1 MLWFCWYDEW
11 TYVVVNQGD
20 SYVFLNCDCECACE
34 KMWWNY
40 MNIGQMNEDMVVTNC
55 GDYACENEIDWVYM

>member
-1 MLWFCWYDEW
+1 
-11 TYVVVNQGD
+11 
-20 SYVFLNCDCECACE
+20 
-34 KMWWNY
+34 